1 MWYNPACAHL
11 NRKCGATDQDDTE
24 ILVTRTALDLSPREW
39 QAYRPG
45 GPADTQAT
53 SRTARRHRQ
62 AWRVARRAARLL
74 RERYGASRVVL
85 FGSLAHE
92 AWFTPWSDIDLAA
105 WGIPPERFYDAVA
118 AITGLSP
125 AFRIDL
131 VDPDDCR
138 SALRATVERE
148 GIEL

>member
-1 MWYNPACAHL
+1 
-11 NRKCGATDQDDTE
+11 
-24 ILVTRTALDLSPREW
+24 
-39 QAYRPG
+39 
-45 GPADTQAT
+45 
-53 SRTARRHRQ
+53 
-62 AWRVARRAARLL
+62 
-74 RERYGASRVVL
+74 
-85 FGSLAHE
+85 LAHD
-92 AWFTPWSDIDLAA
+92 AWFTLWSDIDLAA

-131 VDPDDCR
+131 VDPDACR

>member
-1 MWYNPACAHL
+1 M
-11 NRKCGATDQDDTE
+11 
-24 ILVTRTALDLSPREW
+24 TRTALDLSPREW

-45 GPADTQAT
+45 GPAEIQPT
-53 SRTARRHRQ
+53 SRAARRRRQ

-74 RERYGASRVVL
+74 REKYGASKVVL
-85 FGSLAHE
+85 FGSLAHD

-105 WGIPPERFYDAVA
+105 WGIPPERFYGAVA

-125 AFRIDL
+125 AFKIDL
-131 VDPDDCR
+131 VDPDACR